1 MARAAVAGFEQ
12 ARMWLE
18 VTVSS
23 CSDAYVRTA
32 HLQPALDATLTTALA
47 LALVFIAFA
56 LSPGPALFSTPT
68 PPILRLNLQFHPTL
82 GFYLV
87 LPAPGRTFG
96 ALPAA
101 QRVAAACRPHR
112 PCAELAPRAQSVW
125 CALCPRHL
133 SGALAALSESAATR
147 YAVCDVRHARR
158 CRAIACRRS
167 TRRRGLLA
175 RC

>member
-32 HLQPALDATLTTALA
+32 HPQPALDATLTTALA

-96 ALPAA
+96 LYLLRSASLPPAA
-101 QRVAAACRPHR
+101 HTARVQSWRRGHRACGVL
-112 PCAELAPRAQSVW
+112 CA
-125 CALCPRHL
+125 
-133 SGALAALSESAATR
+133 
-147 YAVCDVRHARR
+147 
-158 CRAIACRRS
+158 RAI
-167 TRRRGLLA
+167 
-175 RC
+175 